1 MIYCGFFTHCR
12 KNSFKFI
19 QISRDHQKG
28 EGGSYNQSSIFQ
40 CGRLKKEIATN
51 CELRDIYGENI
62 KLETAVTITEIEEIR
77 EKLKNKERW
86 KMKEESKPRIKDKA
100 TQRHTCTQIVPCSTF
115 VMLGLVWPASLW
127 YDLMYPL
134 WQSNI
139 YFIFERYL
147 QKITVKDY
155 QSKM

>member
-28 EGGSYNQSSIFQ
+28 GGSYNQSSIFQ

-77 EKLKNKERW
+77 EKWKNKER
-86 KMKEESKPRIKDKA
+86 
-100 TQRHTCTQIVPCSTF
+100 
-115 VMLGLVWPASLW
+115 
-127 YDLMYPL
+127 
-134 WQSNI
+134 
-139 YFIFERYL
+139 
-147 QKITVKDY
+147 
-155 QSKM
+155 